1 MDYCFFSMFSDGVPC
16 LHGVTV
22 DFAYTYRST
31 LVIDDAHDVVF
42 LKFSF
47 NAGDSDGKNADCLVG
62 VQHFGSLFVNMYLSL
77 SETFAVSYPF
87 LDTRYGLGCGDK
99 TSANRLFGMLYE
111 VDEDVVAF
119 AIGNNYCNTFICHF
133 AGNVGLV
140 SMPPLPKLDLLV

>member
-1 MDYCFFSMFSDGVPC
+1 MNLND
-16 LHGVTV
+16 T
-22 DFAYTYRST
+22 FAA
-31 LVIDDAHDVVF
+31 VQA
-42 LKFSF
+42 
-47 NAGDSDGKNADCLVG
+47 AGRHLALLPDGKNADCLVG
-62 VQHFGSLFVNMYLSL
+62 VQHFGSLFVDMYLSL

-133 AGNVGLV
+133 AGNVGFGQHA
-140 SMPPLPKLDLLV
+140 SSPETH

>member
-99 TSANRLFGMLYE
+99 TSANRLFGML
-111 VDEDVVAF
+111 
-119 AIGNNYCNTFICHF
+119 
-133 AGNVGLV
+133 
-140 SMPPLPKLDLLV
+140 